1 MKAERRS
8 YHGEYQKADRASAES
23 SPHCLFRRGRCIHG
37 VKDSRFPREGRAVP
51 EENQLELDA
60 GGNAVSSF
68 FAEHPREFFEM
79 YRKMAEGI
87 AAAKPNKAHEALA
100 ALERMGKLT
109 AVVTQNIDGLHQKA
123 GSRNVI
129 ELHGTSLTN
138 TCLDCGK
145 NISLDDFLAQ
155 KETIPHCPCC
165 GGMLRPDIILYE
177 EALDMDVIDDAAT
190 AISQADLLIIGGT
203 SLVVYPAAGMVRY
216 FGGDAKVMI
225 NRDPTERDEECD
237 LVFRESIGK
246 VLDEAV
252 RGLTEI

>member
-1 MKAERRS
+1 MENIRKLTELLRNHHRIVFFGGAGVS
-8 YHGEYQKADRASAES
+8 TES
-23 SPHCLFRRGRCIHG
+23 MIPDFRG
-37 VKDSRFPREGRAVP
+37 KDGLYRKKTDWSWTP
-51 EENQLELDA
+51 EEML
-60 GGNAVSSF
+60 SHHF
-68 FAEHPREFFEM
+68 FEEHPREFFEM

-252 RGLTEI
+252 RGMKEI